1 MDSKLWFRKA
11 LSLCLSVAILATYTT
26 VALAVSG
33 KTAGELTVSG
43 IGANGE
49 APFVL
54 VNGEAAKSGRSI
66 FSSST
71 ISTPDQASAVISMG
85 NVGQVQLA
93 PNSSMTLSFGDT
105 GITGGLNAGS
115 LTVLGSSQPV
125 IVNTPDGKTLTLN
138 AGETASANGARAQ
151 ADDDDHGGGKAWWA
165 LAGILGAAAIVIVW
179 TATSSND
186 VTVGGG
192 GTVIS
197 PNR

>member
-43 IGANGE
+43 IGSNGE

-85 NVGQVQLA
+85 KVGQVQLA

-125 IVNTPDGKTLTLN
+125 IVTTPDGKTLTLN
-138 AGETASANGARAQ
+138 AGETASATGARAQ